1 MDAFVKFDEPSID
14 EGSCLRRSYGLAR
27 TRRSDTDVVIIH
39 YKAREYRS
47 QAWKGSS
54 VHDSTDH
61 SLEERDTSTAED
73 SSEFLILDDWQSL
86 YRPTSLGNSM
96 INPVFFPD
104 RGLSAVLVMQV
115 AERHLFI

>member
-1 MDAFVKFDEPSID
+1 MDDFVKFDEPSID

-27 TRRSDTDVVIIH
+27 TRGSDTDVVIIH
-39 YKAREYRS
+39 YKARECRS

-73 SSEFLILDDWQSL
+73 SSEFLILNGEGSL
-86 YRPTSLGNSM
+86 YIYWIPGHPM
-96 INPVFFPD
+96 IDPDFFLD